1 MSTLLK
7 VARNT
12 VIVVVALYLALFGLT
27 RVIHCPEPIAAIKL
41 GLAPASKKPDLMPS
55 HWIVA
60 APSTFAPWEK
70 GVAETIGEVSYRD
83 EKVSFQQFLDATH
96 TNAFLIVR
104 NGKITYEYYKDQAYA
119 KTRLPSYSVGKAMT
133 SLVVGQLIDQG
144 KISESDTFVKYFPEY
159 KTGGSFDKIT
169 IQQLLDMQSGVGLS
183 AGLLLGLVAFD
194 LLPEVFELGS
204 QEFLHAPVVSIAQ
217 MYASTDIPWF
227 LKHNR
232 KMDFEPGKDAIY
244 RSVDPQM
251 MGMIIQK
258 VTGQSVS
265 DYFTANIW
273 QAVGADFDA
282 TWNVDRVGGYEKTF
296 CCFNAVAR
304 DYARIGQLVMD
315 DGVVAYTKKQVISKA
330 WMKRITTPATRLD
343 YDWGYSAY
351 FWHPYPGV
359 SLMLGLH
366 GQFVYIDIPND
377 TVIVKLSDEPTD
389 TDNLSPFVTAVL
401 KQLSEKN

>member
-12 VIVVVALYLALFGLT
+12 VIVIVALYLALFGLT
-27 RVIHCPEPIAAIKL
+27 RVIHYPEPIAAIKL
-41 GLAPASKKPDLMPS
+41 GLAPASKTPDLMPS
-55 HWIVA
+55 HAIVA
-60 APSTFAPWEK
+60 APSSFAPWQK
-70 GVAETIGEVSYRD
+70 GAAETLGEVTYRD
-83 EKVSFQQFLDATH
+83 EKLSFQKFLDTTH
-96 TNAFLIVR
+96 SNAFLVIR
-104 NGKITYEYYKDQAYA
+104 DGKITHEYYKDQAFA

-169 IQQLLDMQSGVGLS
+169 IQQLLDMQSGVGVS
-183 AGLLLGLVAFD
+183 DNYPSGPSGWGVA
-194 LLPEVFELGS
+194 
-204 QEFLHAPVVSIAQ
+204 IAQ

-232 KMDFEPGKDAIY
+232 KMDFEPGKESIY

-273 QAVGADFDA
+273 QQVGADFDA

-304 DYARIGQLVMD
+304 DYARIGQLVLD
-315 DGVVAYTKKQVISKA
+315 KGVVPFDKQQVISSS
-330 WMKRITTPATRLD
+330 WMKRITSPVTRLD
-343 YDWGYSAY
+343 YGWGYGAY
-351 FWHPYPGV
+351 FWHPYQGV

-366 GQFVYIDIPND
+366 GQFVYIDIPNN

-389 TDNLSPFVTAVL
+389 TDNLSPYVAAVL
-401 KQLSEKN
+401 KQVSEKN